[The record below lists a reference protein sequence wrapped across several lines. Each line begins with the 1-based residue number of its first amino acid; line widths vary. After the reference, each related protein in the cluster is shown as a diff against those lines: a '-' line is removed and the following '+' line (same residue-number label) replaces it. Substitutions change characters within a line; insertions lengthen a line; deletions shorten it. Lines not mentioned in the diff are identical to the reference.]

1 MAKSEKQL
9 KQERQYEE
17 WKRRRDAK
25 ADSESD
31 TSQPPSEISHAIERQ
46 QPRVQK
52 PDLLSATT
60 SSSKEKER
68 ANNRE
73 KYPEIAAF
81 VDECRRVFGEGVRVV
96 SITPHKDRATH
107 VSDVE
112 DGSND

>member
-1 MAKSEKQL
+1 MAKSDKQL
-9 KQERQYEE
+9 KQERLYEE
-17 WKRRRDAK
+17 WKRRRDTK
-25 ADSESD
+25 QDSKSD
-31 TSQPPSEISHAIERQ
+31 TVQPSSEIPHAIERQ

-52 PDLLSATT
+52 PDILSATT

-96 SITPHKDRATH
+96 SFTPHKDQATH